1 MQPLSGSAGPPAGEP
16 LDISGE
22 QRDQYQDVLIQGG
35 SVAISSAPS
44 LMMLETGTFDAASAM
59 VLGAYVAQG
68 LELEQDMSV
77 VQLSANAASAF
88 TVAPPCIST
97 SISSTSTA
105 ISTTVTQYC
114 SIGYSHEEGTLV
126 PWETSPAT
134 PPLQHRPD
142 ATEHEEA
149 MPMHSAVRNFDSR
162 DSVEASAER
171 PAAHS
176 RTGDVLGDL
185 RSLLEQR
192 YHTPGF
198 PRSAG
203 RSGHVHL
210 RNSAIGKNSVSS
222 AEQPASSREAAMS
235 VPKYSGYGQYNP
247 QSGDFVSCH
256 GAKPPP
262 PVLKAPPP
270 RQQLDH
276 RVVPFK
282 APPPNSSLPLETEG
296 FHNATTFMHGHL
308 APREAFDLVGNR
320 QEPRLPSKAAPQSV
334 PRRFQF
340 FSRPSSD

>member
-1 MQPLSGSAGPPAGEP
+1 M
-16 LDISGE
+16 
-22 QRDQYQDVLIQGG
+22 
-35 SVAISSAPS
+35 AISSAPS

-77 VQLSANAASAF
+77 VQRSANAATAF

-97 SISSTSTA
+97 CISSTSTV
-105 ISTTVTQYC
+105 ISTTATQYC

-149 MPMHSAVRNFDSR
+149 MPVHSAVRNFDSR

-176 RTGDVLGDL
+176 RTGDVLRDL

-198 PRSAG
+198 PRSAC

-210 RNSAIGKNSVSS
+210 RNSVIGKNSFSS
-222 AEQPASSREAAMS
+222 AEQPASSRCLLYTS
-235 VPKYSGYGQYNP
+235 PS
-247 QSGDFVSCH
+247 
-256 GAKPPP
+256 
-262 PVLKAPPP
+262 P
-270 RQQLDH
+270 RD
-276 RVVPFK
+276 
-282 APPPNSSLPLETEG
+282 
-296 FHNATTFMHGHL
+296 
-308 APREAFDLVGNR
+308 
-320 QEPRLPSKAAPQSV
+320 
-334 PRRFQF
+334 
-340 FSRPSSD
+340 

>member
-1 MQPLSGSAGPPAGEP
+1 MQPLPGSAGPPAGEP

-35 SVAISSAPS
+35 SVAISSALS
-44 LMMLETGTFDAASAM
+44 SMM
-59 VLGAYVAQG
+59 
-68 LELEQDMSV
+68 LEQDMSV
-77 VQLSANAASAF
+77 VQLSSNAASAF
-88 TVAPPCIST
+88 TVAPPRIST
-97 SISSTSTA
+97 SISSTSTV
-105 ISTTVTQYC
+105 ISTTATQYC
-114 SIGYSHEEGTLV
+114 SIGYAHEEGTLV

-134 PPLQHRPD
+134 PPLQHWPD
-142 ATEHEEA
+142 ASEHEEA

-176 RTGDVLGDL
+176 QTGDVLGDL
-185 RSLLEQR
+185 RRLLEQR

-210 RNSAIGKNSVSS
+210 RNSAIGKNSFSS
-222 AEQPASSREAAMS
+222 AEQPALSREAAMS

-276 RVVPFK
+276 RVVLFK

-308 APREAFDLVGNR
+308 ASREAFDLVGNR